1 MSRYNTYATAS
12 STKPSSSNLKSERN
26 DERASQSGSEDGNY
40 ALFSEAHKLEADL
53 EGEYT
58 ADHFANPQIN
68 ASPQMSQTLR

>member
-1 MSRYNTYATAS
+1 MSRYNNYGTTS

-53 EGEYT
+53 EGEY
-58 ADHFANPQIN
+58 AANHFSTPQIN
-68 ASPQMSQTLR
+68 ASPQMSRTLL

>member
-1 MSRYNTYATAS
+1 MSRYNTYGTTS

-53 EGEYT
+53 EGECI
-58 ADHFANPQIN
+58 ADYFVHSQIN
-68 ASPQMSQTLR
+68 ASS